1 VIKIEALIRPQRF
14 EEVKAALDA
23 AGATGMT
30 VTEVRG
36 MGKQKGKPEYYR
48 GEEYAV
54 TLLSKIKI
62 EVVVADAAADQL
74 VEVIINAAR
83 TGEVGDGKIFM
94 TLLSD
99 VIRIR
104 TGERGIEALS

>member
-1 VIKIEALIRPQRF
+1 MIKIEALIRPQRF

-36 MGKQKGKPEYYR
+36 AGKQKGRPEFYR
-48 GEEYAV
+48 GEEYTV

-62 EVVVADAAADQL
+62 EVVVADAAADRI
-74 VEVIINAAR
+74 VGVIIGAAR
-83 TGEVGDGKIFM
+83 TGEVGDGKIFL

-104 TGERGIEALS
+104 TGEKGELAI